1 MAKTIAGLQ
10 LEASTKG
17 PWLSRGFPSVTKQ
30 TVLLAARHWRTLT
43 ASQGERRWA
52 IKKIKSEI
60 SKAFPVI
67 YAWLIK
73 MVVSLVIYWL
83 LSKRSLE
90 FDKEMEE
97 INYYL

>member
-10 LEASTKG
+10 LEASIKG
-17 PWLSRGFPSVTKQ
+17 PWLSRAFPSVTEQ
-30 TVLLAARHWRTLT
+30 TVLLVARHWRPIT

-60 SKAFPVI
+60 SKAFPLI

-73 MVVSLVIYWL
+73 MVVSLVIYWI

-97 INYYL
+97 INHYL